1 MKKINWKML
10 VITCI
15 VSILPIFIGL
25 YFYSKLPES
34 IAIHFDINNNPDNYF
49 PKAVFVFG
57 MPIMMVLLQT
67 FACIINDL
75 SDKYKEANKK
85 ATTVFKWIIPILS
98 ITMYV
103 MTVSYS
109 LGNSIDIRKVVMII
123 LGIIFIVMGN
133 YLPKT
138 KGNSITKIHI
148 KNENVL
154 NKVNRFSGYMLILNG
169 ILFIVSTLFEPIVS
183 VVILVLMILES
194 LGLYCYAYVKNRD

>member
-1 MKKINWKML
+1 MKKINWEML
-10 VITCI
+10 AITCI

-34 IAIHFDINNNPDNYF
+34 IAIHFDINNNPDNFF

-57 MPIMMVLLQT
+57 MPIMMVLLQI

-75 SDKYKEANKK
+75 SDKNKEANKK

-103 MTVSYS
+103 ITVSYS

-138 KGNSITKIHI
+138 KGNNFTKIHI